1 MISTVKVCLSYACV
15 RFMLPLSISK
25 YLLSLT
31 LPISSS
37 FVSVGAHALKKN
49 TDTFRL
55 GSLLGTIHLLLSG
68 VLAERLIRV
77 EDANLLALTTSIHQL
92 DQVDLDFVESLYS
105 LSY

>member
-1 MISTVKVCLSYACV
+1 MISTIKVCLSYACV
-15 RFMLPLSISK
+15 RLMFPLAISK
-25 YLLSLT
+25 YLPSSP

-37 FVSVGAHALKKN
+37 LVSLGAHAPEKN